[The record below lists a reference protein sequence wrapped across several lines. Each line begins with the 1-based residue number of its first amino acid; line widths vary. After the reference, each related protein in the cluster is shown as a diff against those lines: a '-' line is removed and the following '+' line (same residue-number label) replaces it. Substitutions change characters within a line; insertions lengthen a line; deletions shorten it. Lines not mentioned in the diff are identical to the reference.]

1 MTPEQSIRR
10 RDVVLAGASVRQAD
24 TAVHELDTLHSPF
37 LLCLLAN
44 QGSFFKLTKAH
55 AKARKHALNTQSRRS
70 ATHAL
75 ATLID
80 MLDLVIGGE
89 EVYLFSKVCK
99 MIEIEFPS
107 EYPLHAVVVNINYV
121 SESWKYPAT
130 CNRT

>member
-1 MTPEQSIRR
+1 MMPEQSNRR

-44 QGSFFKLTKAH
+44 QGLLFKLTKAH

-70 ATHAL
+70 ATNAL

-80 MLDLVIGGE
+80 MLDLIIGGE
-89 EVYLFSKVCK
+89 EVYLFSKVCQTIQ
-99 MIEIEFPS
+99 IESPS
-107 EYPLHAVVVNINYV
+107 ECPLHAVVVNINYV
-121 SESWKYPAT
+121 SESWNHVPCYL
-130 CNRT
+130 